1 MERKKNM
8 TLGSECYSLVILI
21 YMGMFGGKEIEGIR
35 ILSLFK
41 REMEEIGEAKISSLI
56 KIE

>member
-1 MERKKNM
+1 M

>member
-1 MERKKNM
+1 
-8 TLGSECYSLVILI
+8 
-21 YMGMFGGKEIEGIR
+21 MFGGKEIEGIR
-35 ILSLFK
+35 ILSIFK